1 MKKLIYRLKE
11 DRTPESWE
19 LPLRNIFLPRVVDE
33 NTGMIADKLIHY
45 LPGAPSIWAEDYQGD
60 KKPFEAE
67 YFENGVLEVPV
78 SNVLLIEI
86 LAKHRF
92 NGIYYELFDNDVQAQ
107 TKLDDFIIRDQAS
120 ELVNTSDDLKIKA
133 LALVLIGQETI
144 SWTALRCK
152 AELKEKAYTN
162 PRSILDEADK
172 PNYQVKYL
180 VGLAYLQELIKDND
194 TQTAV
199 VWKGTNG
206 VIIRIA
212 VGESGIDKMTEF
224 LSVKSESSLLTL
236 QRLGELGTKLEEQK
250 IKALD
255 TSVLAP
261 VVDTKSAAIISAK
274 DQEIAELRALLAATK
289 APLVAV
295 ETIQV
300 DQTTAEVKA
309 DAALITTLDDEPVKT
324 LEDLRGEYFDKTGN
338 AVPVNKKNDI
348 NWLLSQ
354 LK

>member
-1 MKKLIYRLKE
+1 MKKLIFRLKE
-11 DRTPESWE
+11 GRTPESWE
-19 LPLRNIFLPRVVDE
+19 LPLRNIFLPRVVDAA
-33 NTGMIADKLIHY
+33 TGQTADKLVHY
-45 LPGAPSIWAEDYQGD
+45 LLGAPSIWAEDYKGD
-60 KKPFEAE
+60 KKPIEAE
-67 YFENGVLEVPV
+67 YFENGILEVQE

-92 NGIYYELFDNDVQAQ
+92 NNVHYELFDNDVQAQ

-152 AELKEKAYTN
+152 AELKEKAYTA
-162 PRSILDEADK
+162 PKSILDEADK
-172 PNYQVKYL
+172 PNYEVKYL
-180 VGLAYLQELIKDND
+180 VGLAYLQELIKDNE

-199 VWKGTNG
+199 VWKDTNG

-236 QRLGELGTKLEEQK
+236 QRLGELSKK
-250 IKALD
+250 IEGEKIQVLD
-255 TSVLAP
+255 AVAVVP

-274 DQEIAELRALLAATK
+274 DQEIAELRALLATK
-289 APLVAV
+289 NAAPIVPVA
-295 ETIQV
+295 IQV
-300 DQTTAEVKA
+300 DQTTAEVEA
-309 DAALITTLDDEPVKT
+309 GAELTATLADEPVKT

-338 AVPVNKKNDI
+338 TVPVNKKNDV